1 MKSEEIAVI
10 NHQDEKNPNM
20 ELSHIIGL
28 NLIDRDCVQCH
39 PAMQETIIYAVGG
52 IIICEDLTEKNN
64 QVFFRHGQNKINCFK
79 ISHSGKYLAVGFTTG
94 EENFDKDL
102 IASIIV
108 WDYENKKIMY
118 EINEIYKA
126 VTLLEFSQD
135 DQFLSAA
142 GVDNSFFTWEVQK
155 GYKCFNRVYETPITF
170 ILWTAM
176 FKSKD
181 TLNNKTSNHYDYT
194 ITIGND
200 ETLLYADFYFELRT
214 MQYNVKF
221 EKFVLPSTGLIRNY
235 TCGFF
240 DPKYNALYLGSKSG
254 ELIIF
259 SLDNLY
265 FKNSFNVLNNGITSM
280 VFFQQQEEII
290 VSGGD
295 GKVKKIQRT
304 DANAGNRDILKT
316 QHTIV
321 CEINLNS
328 AINSLSVTS
337 DGKEVVVA
345 AYSGKIFRVLTND
358 LNYILHSTAHSSS
371 INGVCFNEVSKNS
384 EMCFTVDD
392 NGNMFQFDLN
402 DFNVLG
408 YIPANDD
415 ENATN
420 FEVPRAT
427 SITIGD
433 DESIFIGYSSGVLR
447 NYSKDF
453 RSKLFEIQG
462 HRGEVSCVFVDGNYI
477 LTGGEDGIV
486 RVWTRRTHELVM
498 DVPAHHRGVRE
509 VFEDVNKPNLIFS
522 CGGDRELICYD
533 MKLQKRQNT
542 QKINNGVISGIAQ
555 KADKE
560 YEVISVGINCDLCV
574 WDFYQTAPV
583 KQIPLGER
591 MMCIKI
597 SHNGKYFAIGSCS
610 GEVWL
615 FKLPEYE
622 FICKSQGHSREIN
635 KLQWSPDDKQ
645 IVSVSTDG
653 SLCIWNVYI

>member
-1 MKSEEIAVI
+1 MKSEEIEEI
-10 NHQDEKNPNM
+10 NKQDERNVNF

-28 NLIDRDCVQCH
+28 NLIEKNCVQCH
-39 PAMQETIIYAVGG
+39 PVMPETIIYAVGG
-52 IIICEDLTEKNN
+52 IVICEDLTEKNN

-79 ISHSGKYLAVGFTTG
+79 ISNSGKFLAVGFTTG

-135 DQFLSAA
+135 DNFLSAA
-142 GVDNSFFTWEVQK
+142 GLDNSFFTWEVLK

-170 ILWTAM
+170 ILWTSM

-181 TLNNKTSNHYDYT
+181 TLNNASSNHYDYT

-200 ETLLYADFYFELRT
+200 LNLLYADFYFELRT

-235 TCGFF
+235 TCGFY
-240 DPKYNALYLGSKSG
+240 DQKYNSLYLGSKSG

-280 VFFQQQEEII
+280 AFFPETDEII

-295 GKVKKIQRT
+295 GKVKKIIRES
-304 DANAGNRDILKT
+304 DPKNKDILKV
-316 QHTIV
+316 QHTII
-321 CEINLNS
+321 CEISLNS
-328 AINSLSVTS
+328 PINSISVTS
-337 DGKEVVVA
+337 DYKEIVVA
-345 AYSGKIFRVLTND
+345 AMNGKIFRVLTND
-358 LNYILHSTAHSSS
+358 LNYILHSTSHTSS
-371 INGVCFNEVSKNS
+371 INSIAFNEIAKINDY
-384 EMCFTVDD
+384 CYTVDD
-392 NGNMFQFDLN
+392 NGNLFQFDLN

-420 FEVPRAT
+420 FDVPRAT
-427 SITIGD
+427 SVTIGD
-433 DESIFIGYSSGVLR
+433 DQSIYIGYSTGMLR
-447 NYSKDF
+447 NYSNDF
-453 RSKLFEIQG
+453 SNKIFEIQTHKG
-462 HRGEVSCVFVDGNYI
+462 NVNCIYVDGNYI

-498 DVPAHHRGVRE
+498 QIPAHHRNVRE
-509 VFEDVNKPNLIFS
+509 VFADLNKPNLLYS
-522 CGGDRELICYD
+522 CGEDRELICYD

-542 QKINNGVISGIAQ
+542 QKVSNGVLTGIAQ
-555 KADKE
+555 KIDKE
-560 YEVISVGINCDLCV
+560 NEIISVGVNCNLCV
-574 WDFYQTAPV
+574 WDFYQSNPV
-583 KQIPLGER
+583 KEIDLGDR
-591 MMCIKI
+591 MMTIKI
-597 SHNGKYFAIGSCS
+597 SHSGKYFALGSCS
-610 GEVWL
+610 GELWL
-615 FKLPEYE
+615 FKLPECE
-622 FICKSQGHSREIN
+622 FISKSQGHSREIN
-635 KLQWSPDDKQ
+635 RLQWSPDDKQ
-645 IVSVSTDG
+645 IVSVSSDS

>member
-1 MKSEEIAVI
+1 MKSEEIEEI
-10 NHQDEKNPNM
+10 NKQDEHNVNF

-28 NLIDRDCVQCH
+28 NLIEKNCVQCH
-39 PAMQETIIYAVGG
+39 PVMPETIIYAVGG
-52 IIICEDLTEKNN
+52 IVICEDLTEKNN

-79 ISHSGKYLAVGFTTG
+79 ISNSGKFLAVGFTTG

-135 DQFLSAA
+135 DNFLSAA
-142 GVDNSFFTWEVQK
+142 GLDNSFFTWEVLK

-170 ILWTAM
+170 ILWTSM

-181 TLNNKTSNHYDYT
+181 TLNNASSNHYDYT

-200 ETLLYADFYFELRT
+200 LNLLYADFYFELRT

-235 TCGFF
+235 TCGFY
-240 DPKYNALYLGSKSG
+240 DQKYNSLYLGSKSG

-280 VFFQQQEEII
+280 AFFPETDEII

-295 GKVKKIQRT
+295 GKVKKIIRES
-304 DANAGNRDILKT
+304 DPKNKDILKV
-316 QHTIV
+316 QHTII
-321 CEINLNS
+321 CEISLNS
-328 AINSLSVTS
+328 PINSISVTS
-337 DGKEVVVA
+337 DYKEIVVA
-345 AYSGKIFRVLTND
+345 AMNGKIFRVLTND
-358 LNYILHSTAHSSS
+358 LNYILHSTSHTSS
-371 INGVCFNEVSKNS
+371 INSIAFNEIAKINDY
-384 EMCFTVDD
+384 CYTVDD
-392 NGNMFQFDLN
+392 NGNLFQFDLN

-420 FEVPRAT
+420 FDVPRAT
-427 SITIGD
+427 SVTIGD
-433 DESIFIGYSSGVLR
+433 DQSIYIGYSTGMLR
-447 NYSKDF
+447 NYSNDF
-453 RSKLFEIQG
+453 SNKIFEIQTHKG
-462 HRGEVSCVFVDGNYI
+462 NVNCIYVDGNYI

-498 DVPAHHRGVRE
+498 QIPAHHKNVRE
-509 VFEDVNKPNLIFS
+509 VFADLNKPNLLYS
-522 CGGDRELICYD
+522 CGEDRELICYD

-542 QKINNGVISGIAQ
+542 QKINNGVLTGIAQ
-555 KADKE
+555 KIDKE
-560 YEVISVGINCDLCV
+560 NEIISVGVNCNLCV
-574 WDFYQTAPV
+574 WDFYQSNPV
-583 KQIPLGER
+583 KEIDLGDR
-591 MMCIKI
+591 MMTIKI
-597 SHNGKYFAIGSCS
+597 SHSGKYFALGSCS
-610 GEVWL
+610 GELWL
-615 FKLPEYE
+615 FKLPECE
-622 FICKSQGHSREIN
+622 FISKSQGHSREIN
-635 KLQWSPDDKQ
+635 RLQWSPDDKQ
-645 IVSVSTDG
+645 IVSVSSDS

>member
-1 MKSEEIAVI
+1 MKSEEIEEI
-10 NHQDEKNPNM
+10 NKQDEHNVNF

-28 NLIDRDCVQCH
+28 NLIEKNCVQCH
-39 PAMQETIIYAVGG
+39 PVMPETIIYAVGG
-52 IIICEDLTEKNN
+52 IVICEDLTEKNN

-79 ISHSGKYLAVGFTTG
+79 ISNSGKFLAVGFTTG

-135 DQFLSAA
+135 DNFLSAA
-142 GVDNSFFTWEVQK
+142 GLDNSFFTWEVLK

-170 ILWTAM
+170 ILWTSM

-181 TLNNKTSNHYDYT
+181 TLNNASSNHYDYT

-200 ETLLYADFYFELRT
+200 LNLLYADFYFELRT

-235 TCGFF
+235 TCGFY
-240 DPKYNALYLGSKSG
+240 DQKYNSLYLGSKSG

-280 VFFQQQEEII
+280 AFFPETDEII

-295 GKVKKIQRT
+295 GKVKKIIRES
-304 DANAGNRDILKT
+304 DPKNKDILKV
-316 QHTIV
+316 QHTII

-328 AINSLSVTS
+328 PINSISVTS
-337 DGKEVVVA
+337 DYKEIVVA
-345 AYSGKIFRVLTND
+345 AMNGKIFRVLTND
-358 LNYILHSTAHSSS
+358 LNYILHSTSHTSSVND
-371 INGVCFNEVSKNS
+371 IAFNEISKINDY
-384 EMCFTVDD
+384 CYTIDD
-392 NGNMFQFDLN
+392 NGNLFQFDLN
-402 DFNVLG
+402 DFNILG

-420 FEVPRAT
+420 FDIPRAT
-427 SITIGD
+427 SVKIGD
-433 DESIFIGYSSGVLR
+433 DESIYIGYSTGILR
-447 NYSKDF
+447 NYSNDF
-453 RSKLFEIQG
+453 SNKIFEIQTHKG
-462 HRGEVSCVFVDGNYI
+462 NVNCIYVDGNYI

-498 DVPAHHRGVRE
+498 QIPAHHRNVRE
-509 VFEDVNKPNLIFS
+509 VFADLNKPNLLYS
-522 CGGDRELICYD
+522 CGEDRELICYD

-542 QKINNGVISGIAQ
+542 QKINNGVLTGIAQ
-555 KADKE
+555 KIDKE
-560 YEVISVGINCDLCV
+560 NEIISVGVNCNLCV
-574 WDFYQTAPV
+574 WDFYQSNPV
-583 KQIPLGER
+583 KEIDLGDR
-591 MMCIKI
+591 MMTIKI
-597 SHNGKYFAIGSCS
+597 SHSGKYFALGSCS
-610 GEVWL
+610 GELWL
-615 FKLPEYE
+615 FKLPECE
-622 FICKSQGHSREIN
+622 FISKSQGHSREIN
-635 KLQWSPDDKQ
+635 RLQWSPDDKQ
-645 IVSVSTDG
+645 IVSVSSDS

>member
-1 MKSEEIAVI
+1 MKSEEIEEI
-10 NHQDEKNPNM
+10 NKQDERNVNF

-28 NLIDRDCVQCH
+28 NLIEKNCVQCH
-39 PAMQETIIYAVGG
+39 PVMPETIIYAVGG
-52 IIICEDLTEKNN
+52 IVICEDLTEKNN

-79 ISHSGKYLAVGFTTG
+79 ISNSGKFLAVGFTTG

-135 DQFLSAA
+135 DNFLSAA
-142 GVDNSFFTWEVQK
+142 GLDNSFFTWEVLK

-170 ILWTAM
+170 ILWTSM

-181 TLNNKTSNHYDYT
+181 TLNNASSNHYDYT

-200 ETLLYADFYFELRT
+200 LNLLYADFYFELRT

-235 TCGFF
+235 TCGFY
-240 DPKYNALYLGSKSG
+240 DQKYNSLYLGSKSG

-280 VFFQQQEEII
+280 AFFPETDEII

-295 GKVKKIQRT
+295 GKVKKIIRES
-304 DANAGNRDILKT
+304 DPKNKDILKV
-316 QHTIV
+316 QHTII
-321 CEINLNS
+321 CEISLNS
-328 AINSLSVTS
+328 PINSISVTS
-337 DGKEVVVA
+337 DYKEIVVA
-345 AYSGKIFRVLTND
+345 AMNGKIFRVLTND
-358 LNYILHSTAHSSS
+358 LNYILHSTSHTSS
-371 INGVCFNEVSKNS
+371 INSIAFNEIAKINDY
-384 EMCFTVDD
+384 CYTVDD
-392 NGNMFQFDLN
+392 NGNLFQFDLN

-420 FEVPRAT
+420 FDVPRAT
-427 SITIGD
+427 SVTIGD
-433 DESIFIGYSSGVLR
+433 DQSIYIGYSTGMLR
-447 NYSKDF
+447 NYSNDF
-453 RSKLFEIQG
+453 SNKIFEIQTHKG
-462 HRGEVSCVFVDGNYI
+462 NVNCIYVDGNYI

-498 DVPAHHRGVRE
+498 QIPAHHKNVRE
-509 VFEDVNKPNLIFS
+509 VFADLNKPNLLYS
-522 CGGDRELICYD
+522 CGEDRELICYD

-542 QKINNGVISGIAQ
+542 QKINNGVLTGIAQ
-555 KADKE
+555 KIDKE
-560 YEVISVGINCDLCV
+560 NEIISVGVNCNLCV
-574 WDFYQTAPV
+574 WDFYQSNPV
-583 KQIPLGER
+583 KEIDLGDR
-591 MMCIKI
+591 MMTIKI
-597 SHNGKYFAIGSCS
+597 SHNGKYFALGSCS
-610 GEVWL
+610 GELWL
-615 FKLPEYE
+615 FKLPECQ
-622 FICKSQGHSREIN
+622 FISKSQGHSREIN
-635 KLQWSPDDKQ
+635 RLQWSPDDKQ
-645 IVSVSTDG
+645 IVSVSSDS

>member
-1 MKSEEIAVI
+1 MKSEEIEEI
-10 NHQDEKNPNM
+10 NKQDEHNVNF

-28 NLIDRDCVQCH
+28 NLIEKNCVQCH
-39 PAMQETIIYAVGG
+39 PVMPETIIYAVGG
-52 IIICEDLTEKNN
+52 IVICEDLTEKNN

-79 ISHSGKYLAVGFTTG
+79 ISNSGKFLAVGFTTG

-135 DQFLSAA
+135 DNFLSAA
-142 GVDNSFFTWEVQK
+142 GLDNSFFTWEVLK

-170 ILWTAM
+170 ILWTSM

-181 TLNNKTSNHYDYT
+181 TLNNASSNHYDYT

-200 ETLLYADFYFELRT
+200 LNLLYADFYFELRT

-235 TCGFF
+235 TCGFY
-240 DPKYNALYLGSKSG
+240 DQKYNSLYLGSKSG

-280 VFFQQQEEII
+280 AFFPETDEII

-295 GKVKKIQRT
+295 GKVKKIIRES
-304 DANAGNRDILKT
+304 DPKNKDILKV
-316 QHTIV
+316 QHTII

-328 AINSLSVTS
+328 PINSISVTS
-337 DGKEVVVA
+337 DYKEIVVA
-345 AYSGKIFRVLTND
+345 AMNGKIFRVLTND
-358 LNYILHSTAHSSS
+358 LNYILHSTSHTSSVND
-371 INGVCFNEVSKNS
+371 IAFNEISKINDY
-384 EMCFTVDD
+384 CYTIDD
-392 NGNMFQFDLN
+392 NGNLFQFDLN
-402 DFNVLG
+402 DFNILG

-420 FEVPRAT
+420 FDIPRAT
-427 SITIGD
+427 SVKIGD
-433 DESIFIGYSSGVLR
+433 DESIYIGYSTGILR
-447 NYSKDF
+447 NYSNDF
-453 RSKLFEIQG
+453 SNKIFEIQTHKG
-462 HRGEVSCVFVDGNYI
+462 NVNCIYVDGNYI

-498 DVPAHHRGVRE
+498 QIPAHHRNVRE
-509 VFEDVNKPNLIFS
+509 VFADLNKPNLLYS
-522 CGGDRELICYD
+522 CGEDRELICYD

-542 QKINNGVISGIAQ
+542 QKVNNGVLTGIAQ
-555 KADKE
+555 KIDKE
-560 YEVISVGINCDLCV
+560 NEIISVGVNCNLCV
-574 WDFYQTAPV
+574 WDFYQSNPV
-583 KQIPLGER
+583 KEIDLGDR
-591 MMCIKI
+591 MMTIKI
-597 SHNGKYFAIGSCS
+597 SHSGKYFALGSCS
-610 GEVWL
+610 GELWL
-615 FKLPEYE
+615 FKLPECE
-622 FICKSQGHSREIN
+622 FISKSQGHSREIN
-635 KLQWSPDDKQ
+635 RLQWSPDDKQ
-645 IVSVSTDG
+645 IVSVSSDS

>member
-1 MKSEEIAVI
+1 MKSEEIEEI
-10 NHQDEKNPNM
+10 NKQDERNVNF

-28 NLIDRDCVQCH
+28 NLIEKNCVQCH
-39 PAMQETIIYAVGG
+39 PVMPETIIYAVGG
-52 IIICEDLTEKNN
+52 IVICEDLTEKNN

-79 ISHSGKYLAVGFTTG
+79 ISNSGKFLAVGFTTG

-135 DQFLSAA
+135 DNFLSAA
-142 GVDNSFFTWEVQK
+142 GLDNSFFTWEVLK

-170 ILWTAM
+170 ILWTSM

-181 TLNNKTSNHYDYT
+181 TLNNASSNHYDYT

-200 ETLLYADFYFELRT
+200 LNLLYADFYFELRT

-235 TCGFF
+235 TCGFY
-240 DPKYNALYLGSKSG
+240 DQKYNSLYLGSKSG

-280 VFFQQQEEII
+280 AFFPETDEII

-295 GKVKKIQRT
+295 GKVKKIIRES
-304 DANAGNRDILKT
+304 DPKNKDILKV
-316 QHTIV
+316 QHTII
-321 CEINLNS
+321 CEISLNS
-328 AINSLSVTS
+328 PINSISVTS
-337 DGKEVVVA
+337 DYKEIVVA
-345 AYSGKIFRVLTND
+345 AMNGKIFRVLTND
-358 LNYILHSTAHSSS
+358 LNYILHSTSHTSS
-371 INGVCFNEVSKNS
+371 INSIAFNEIAKINDY
-384 EMCFTVDD
+384 CYTVDD
-392 NGNMFQFDLN
+392 NGNLFQFDLN

-420 FEVPRAT
+420 FDVPRAT
-427 SITIGD
+427 SVTIGD
-433 DESIFIGYSSGVLR
+433 DQSIYIGYSTGMLR
-447 NYSKDF
+447 NYSNDF
-453 RSKLFEIQG
+453 SNKIFEIQTHKG
-462 HRGEVSCVFVDGNYI
+462 NVNCIYVDGNYI

-498 DVPAHHRGVRE
+498 QIPAHHKNVRE
-509 VFEDVNKPNLIFS
+509 VFADLNKPNLLYS
-522 CGGDRELICYD
+522 CGEDRELICYD

-542 QKINNGVISGIAQ
+542 QKVSNGVLTGIAQ
-555 KADKE
+555 KIDKE
-560 YEVISVGINCDLCV
+560 NEIISVGVNCNLCV
-574 WDFYQTAPV
+574 WDFYQSNPV
-583 KQIPLGER
+583 KEIDLGDR
-591 MMCIKI
+591 MMTIKI
-597 SHNGKYFAIGSCS
+597 SHNGKYFALGSCS
-610 GEVWL
+610 GELWL
-615 FKLPEYE
+615 FKLPECQ
-622 FICKSQGHSREIN
+622 FISKSQGHSREIN
-635 KLQWSPDDKQ
+635 RLQWSPDDKQ
-645 IVSVSTDG
+645 IVSVSSDS

>member
-1 MKSEEIAVI
+1 MKSEEIEEI
-10 NHQDEKNPNM
+10 NKQDERNVNF

-28 NLIDRDCVQCH
+28 NLIEKNCVQCH
-39 PAMQETIIYAVGG
+39 PVMPETIIYAVGG
-52 IIICEDLTEKNN
+52 IVICEDLTEKNN

-79 ISHSGKYLAVGFTTG
+79 ISNSGKFLAVGFTTG

-135 DQFLSAA
+135 DNFLSAA
-142 GVDNSFFTWEVQK
+142 GLDNSFFTWEVLK

-170 ILWTAM
+170 ILWTSM

-181 TLNNKTSNHYDYT
+181 TLNNASSNHYDYT

-200 ETLLYADFYFELRT
+200 LNLLYADFYFELRT

-235 TCGFF
+235 TCGFY
-240 DPKYNALYLGSKSG
+240 DQKYNSLYLGSKSG

-280 VFFQQQEEII
+280 AFFPETDEII

-295 GKVKKIQRT
+295 GKVKKIIRES
-304 DANAGNRDILKT
+304 DPKNKDILKV
-316 QHTIV
+316 QHTII
-321 CEINLNS
+321 CEISLNS
-328 AINSLSVTS
+328 PINSISVTS
-337 DGKEVVVA
+337 DYKEIVVA
-345 AYSGKIFRVLTND
+345 AMNGKIFRVLTND
-358 LNYILHSTAHSSS
+358 LNYILHSTSHTSS
-371 INGVCFNEVSKNS
+371 INSIAFNEIAKINDY
-384 EMCFTVDD
+384 CYTVDD
-392 NGNMFQFDLN
+392 NGNLFQFDLN

-420 FEVPRAT
+420 FDVPRAT
-427 SITIGD
+427 SVTIGD
-433 DESIFIGYSSGVLR
+433 DQSIYIGYSTGMLR
-447 NYSKDF
+447 NYSNDF
-453 RSKLFEIQG
+453 SNKIFEIQTHKG
-462 HRGEVSCVFVDGNYI
+462 NVNCIYVDGNYI

-498 DVPAHHRGVRE
+498 QIPAHHKNVRE
-509 VFEDVNKPNLIFS
+509 VFADLNKPNLLYS
-522 CGGDRELICYD
+522 CGEDRELICYD

-542 QKINNGVISGIAQ
+542 QKVNNGVLTGIAQ
-555 KADKE
+555 KIDKE
-560 YEVISVGINCDLCV
+560 NEIISVGVNCNLCV
-574 WDFYQTAPV
+574 WDFYQSNPV
-583 KQIPLGER
+583 KEIDLGDR
-591 MMCIKI
+591 MMTIKI
-597 SHNGKYFAIGSCS
+597 SHNGKYFALGSCS
-610 GEVWL
+610 GELWL
-615 FKLPEYE
+615 FKLPECQ
-622 FICKSQGHSREIN
+622 FISKSQGHSREIN
-635 KLQWSPDDKQ
+635 RLQWSPDDKQ
-645 IVSVSTDG
+645 IVSVSSDS

>member
-1 MKSEEIAVI
+1 MKSEEITQI
-10 NHQDEKNPNM
+10 NKNDDKNINF

-28 NLIDRDCVQCH
+28 KLVEKDCVQCH
-39 PAMQETIIYAVGG
+39 PVMPETIIYAVGG

-79 ISHSGKYLAVGFTTG
+79 ISHSGRYLAVGFTTG

-126 VTLLEFSQD
+126 VILLEFSQD

-142 GVDNSFFTWEVQK
+142 GMDNSFFTWEVNK
-155 GYKCFNRVYETPITF
+155 GFKCFNRVYETPITF
-170 ILWTAM
+170 VLWTCM

-181 TLNNKTSNHYDYT
+181 TLNNSASTHYDYT

-200 ETLLYADFYFELRT
+200 QFLYYADFYFELRT
-214 MQYNVKF
+214 MQYNIRF

-240 DPKYNALYLGSKSG
+240 DPKYNSLYLGSKSG

-259 SLDNLY
+259 SLENLY

-280 VFFQQQEEII
+280 VFFPETEEII

-295 GKVKKIQRT
+295 GKVKKILRT
-304 DANAGNRDILKT
+304 DNNPNNKDILKI
-316 QHTIV
+316 QHTII
-321 CEINLNS
+321 CEIALSSAVNS
-328 AINSLSVTS
+328 ISVTS
-337 DGKEVVVA
+337 DQKEVVVA
-345 AYSGKIFRVLTND
+345 TMNGKIYRVLTND
-358 LNYILHSTAHSSS
+358 LNYILHSTSHCSS
-371 INGVCFNEVSKNS
+371 INGIAFNEYGNINDS
-384 EMCFTVDD
+384 CFTVDD
-392 NGNMFQFDLN
+392 NGNMYQIDLN
-402 DFNVLG
+402 DFNILG
-408 YIPANDD
+408 FIPVNDD

-420 FEVPRAT
+420 FNSPRAT

-433 DESIFIGYSSGVLR
+433 DQSIFIGYGTGMLR
-447 NYSKDF
+447 NYSNDF
-453 RSKLFEIQG
+453 SEKIFEIQTHKG
-462 HRGEVSCVFVDGNYI
+462 SVNCIYVDGNYI

-486 RVWTRRTHELVM
+486 RVWTRRNHELVM
-498 DVPAHHRGVRE
+498 QIPAHHTNVRE
-509 VFEDVNKPNLIFS
+509 VFADINKPNLIYS
-522 CGGDRELICYD
+522 CGDDRELICYD

-542 QKINNGVISGIAQ
+542 QKVTNGVISGIAQ
-555 KADKE
+555 KTE
-560 YEVISVGINCDLCV
+560 RENEIISVGINCNLCV
-574 WDFYQTAPV
+574 WDFYQVKPV
-583 KQIPLGER
+583 KEINLGEK
-591 MMCIKI
+591 MMTVKI
-597 SHNGKYFAIGSCS
+597 SHNGKYFAVGSCF
-610 GEVWL
+610 GELWL
-615 FKLPEYE
+615 FKLPECE
-622 FICKSQGHSREIN
+622 FISKSQGHSSEIN

-645 IVSVSTDG
+645 IVSVSSDS

>member
-1 MKSEEIAVI
+1 MKSEEIEEI
-10 NHQDEKNPNM
+10 NKQDERNVNF

-28 NLIDRDCVQCH
+28 NLIEKNCVQCH
-39 PAMQETIIYAVGG
+39 PVMPETIIYAVGG
-52 IIICEDLTEKNN
+52 IVICEDLTEKNN

-79 ISHSGKYLAVGFTTG
+79 ISNSGKFLAVGFTTG

-135 DQFLSAA
+135 DNFLSAA
-142 GVDNSFFTWEVQK
+142 GLDNSFFTWEVLK

-170 ILWTAM
+170 ILWTSM

-181 TLNNKTSNHYDYT
+181 TLNNASSNHYDYT

-200 ETLLYADFYFELRT
+200 LNLLYADFYFELRT

-235 TCGFF
+235 TCGFY
-240 DPKYNALYLGSKSG
+240 DQKYNSLYLGSKSG

-280 VFFQQQEEII
+280 AFFPETDEII

-295 GKVKKIQRT
+295 GKVKKIIRES
-304 DANAGNRDILKT
+304 DPKNKDILKV
-316 QHTIV
+316 QHTII
-321 CEINLNS
+321 CEISLNS
-328 AINSLSVTS
+328 PINSISVTS
-337 DGKEVVVA
+337 DYKEIVVA
-345 AYSGKIFRVLTND
+345 AMNGKIFRVLTND
-358 LNYILHSTAHSSS
+358 LNYILHSTSHTSS
-371 INGVCFNEVSKNS
+371 INSIAFNEIAKINDY
-384 EMCFTVDD
+384 CYTVDD
-392 NGNMFQFDLN
+392 NGNLFQFDLN
-402 DFNVLG
+402 DFNILG

-420 FEVPRAT
+420 FDIPRAT
-427 SITIGD
+427 SVKIGD
-433 DESIFIGYSSGVLR
+433 DESIYIGYSTGILR
-447 NYSKDF
+447 NYSNDF
-453 RSKLFEIQG
+453 SNKIFEIQTHKG
-462 HRGEVSCVFVDGNYI
+462 NVNCIYVDGNYI

-498 DVPAHHRGVRE
+498 QIPAHHRNVRE
-509 VFEDVNKPNLIFS
+509 VFADLNKPNLLYS
-522 CGGDRELICYD
+522 CGEDRELICYD

-542 QKINNGVISGIAQ
+542 QKINNGVLTGIAQ
-555 KADKE
+555 KIDKE
-560 YEVISVGINCDLCV
+560 NEIISVGVNCNLCV
-574 WDFYQTAPV
+574 WDFYQSNPV
-583 KQIPLGER
+583 KEIDLGDR
-591 MMCIKI
+591 MMTIKI
-597 SHNGKYFAIGSCS
+597 SHNGKYFALGSCS
-610 GEVWL
+610 GELWL
-615 FKLPEYE
+615 FKLPECQ
-622 FICKSQGHSREIN
+622 FISKSQGHSREIN
-635 KLQWSPDDKQ
+635 RLQWSPDDKQ
-645 IVSVSTDG
+645 IVSVSSDS